1 MKERRRAIEAKL
13 VEKSKSNPGYY
24 KYQVKIRELDGKEHV
39 VPSYGVDM
47 TDAIRR
53 IVKNENKQKLDKIYS
68 KRIAPISLGVMVFL
82 WMGSVLLSAFLND
95 YRYAY
100 IAVITLFSVTTFH
113 AIYSFIKD
121 HVETDSDKFNK
132 SK

>member
-1 MKERRRAIEAKL
+1 
-13 VEKSKSNPGYY
+13 
-24 KYQVKIRELDGKEHV
+24 
-39 VPSYGVDM
+39 M

-53 IVKNENKQKLDKIYS
+53 IVKNENKQKLDKIYI

-82 WMGSVLLSAFLND
+82 WMGSVLFSAIVND

-113 AIYSFIKD
+113 AVYSFIKD
-121 HVETDSDKFNK
+121 HVETNSDKFNN

>member
-1 MKERRRAIEAKL
+1 MKERRRAVEAKL

-24 KYQVKIRELDGKEHV
+24 KYQVKIRELDGREHV

-47 TDAIRR
+47 TDAIKR
-53 IVKNENKQKLDKIYS
+53 IVKNENKEKMDKIYN
-68 KRIAPISLGVMVFL
+68 KRIAPITLSIMVFL
-82 WMGSVLLSAFLND
+82 WMGAVLLSAILND

-100 IAVITLFSVTTFH
+100 IAVITLFSVTIFH

-121 HVETDSDKFNK
+121 NVEDNNSKFNK
-132 SK
+132 FK